1 MDQESVVK
9 YLKEVS
15 DYEFIEIVQKVTE
28 HHLEDKY
35 FDKDIK
41 DQYGPSTEKALL
53 MFAWT
58 KGF

>member
-1 MDQESVVK
+1 MDQESVIK
-9 YLKEVS
+9 YLKEIS
-15 DYEFIEIVQKVTE
+15 DYEFIEIVQNVAE

-41 DQYGPSTEKALL
+41 NQYGPSIEKSLL
-53 MFAWT
+53 MSAWT

>member
-1 MDQESVVK
+1 MN
-9 YLKEVS
+9 L
-15 DYEFIEIVQKVTE
+15 FEIVQNVAE

-41 DQYGPSTEKALL
+41 NQYGPSIEKSLL